1 MHFQGGVTV
10 SPNYAVY
17 ADEDLRKGAS
27 EEPFEP
33 VEDPEALRLIN
44 DDSIRSCCTMSDWV
58 LNEKCENKSA
68 KVHGNMSSEKR
79 NREKINRQDYMHKH
93 SKINS
98 IPCEGVLT
106 SALVKAS
113 SISTPCVE

>member
-44 DDSIRSCCTMSDWV
+44 DESIRSCCAMSDWV
-58 LNEKCENKSA
+58 LNEKCENKSV
-68 KVHGNMSSEKR
+68 KVHGKCLAR
-79 NREKINRQDYMHKH
+79 KKNRQDYMHIH
-93 SKINS
+93 
-98 IPCEGVLT
+98 
-106 SALVKAS
+106 
-113 SISTPCVE
+113 